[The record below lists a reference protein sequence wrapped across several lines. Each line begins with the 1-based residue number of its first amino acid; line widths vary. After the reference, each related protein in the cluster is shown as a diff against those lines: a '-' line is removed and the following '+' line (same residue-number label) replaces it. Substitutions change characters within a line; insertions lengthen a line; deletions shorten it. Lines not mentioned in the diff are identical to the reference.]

1 MKMRKLP
8 PNLPV
13 DQAGT
18 FIVVPRPASPG
29 VNGAALGMGPAEIVA
44 AVNHSL
50 PSDTLAVRSSNY
62 RNSRRRF

>member
-29 VNGAALGMGPAEIVA
+29 VNGAALGMGPAEIGG
-44 AVNHSL
+44 SCQPL
-50 PSDTLAVRSSNY
+50 LA
-62 RNSRRRF
+62 F